1 MHISTH
7 TCVSVREKLSHISY
21 IFQERIL
28 NLMGKSEGKI
38 EDYLLAQACRN
49 GCLCY
54 KFTSPG
60 TNGVPDRVIFIPPN
74 KTIFVEVKAPE
85 GHLRPLQKIMIKNM
99 VRHGAV
105 VFVTYTKPAVD
116 ILYDFVLNNSYEF
129 ICNQANIPD
138 IIKPETYF

>member
-21 IFQERIL
+21 ILQERIL
-28 NLMGKSEGKI
+28 NFMGKPEGKI
-38 EDYLLAQACRN
+38 EDYLLAQAGRN

-74 KTIFVEVKAPE
+74 KTIFVEVKAPK
-85 GHLRPLQKIMIKNM
+85 GHLRPLQKIIIKNM

-116 ILYDFVLNNSYEF
+116 ILYNFVLNNSYEF

>member
-1 MHISTH
+1 MHNSTS
-7 TCVSVREKLSHISY
+7 TCVSVREKSSHISY

-28 NLMGKSEGKI
+28 NLMGKPEGKI
-38 EDYLLAQACRN
+38 EDYLLAQAGRH

-60 TNGVPDRVIFIPPN
+60 TNGVPDRVIFIPPD
-74 KTIFVEVKAPE
+74 KTIFVEVKAPD
-85 GHLRPLQKIMIKNM
+85 GHLRPLQKVIIKNM
-99 VRHGAV
+99 IAHGAV

-116 ILYDFVLNNSYEF
+116 TLYNFVLNNSYEF
-129 ICNQANIPD
+129 ICNRDNIPD